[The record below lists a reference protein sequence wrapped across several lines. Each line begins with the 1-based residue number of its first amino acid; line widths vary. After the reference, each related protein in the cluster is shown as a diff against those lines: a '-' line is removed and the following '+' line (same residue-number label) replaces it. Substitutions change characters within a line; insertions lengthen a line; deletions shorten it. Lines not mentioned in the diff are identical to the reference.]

1 MRIDDRPPDRPASV
15 IKFLAYLPQPLLLSA
30 LRGSDPPRNTAAP
43 VVTYCLALFP
53 RPEHLTVVRSLRNL
67 VRFLVAV
74 QLLPALESGEE
85 TLVGGQA
92 VLEGVMMRSPHAWAI
107 ACRKPSGEVV
117 TLSEPLDR
125 PSEKHKWMAWPIVR
139 GVMTLGYAMSLGYRA
154 LRFSANV
161 AIEEVMKDDE
171 KNNVD
176 TGNSRVETGNSHVA
190 TGASPVPAKRSETEP
205 STAVLAKADSS
216 QQNSREKAA
225 TISGWL
231 AAGNVILSLAFF
243 IFMYKYLPL
252 LAATELKKANPAFGG
267 QIVFNLVDGAVR
279 LILFLLFIWGV
290 SLFPDIRRVYQY
302 HGAEHKTVFAFENG
316 DPLST
321 AAVQKYSTFH
331 PRCGTSFLMTV
342 MLISIGFYMLIP
354 FTTFWA
360 RFASRLALLP
370 VIAGVSYEIIR
381 FAAKHRGSLFA
392 LMTAPG
398 LWLQRITTQPPS
410 DEMAQCAI
418 TALDHAMALEK
429 ERGGELVI
437 A

>member
-1 MRIDDRPPDRPASV
+1 M
-15 IKFLAYLPQPLLLSA
+15 
-30 LRGSDPPRNTAAP
+30 
-43 VVTYCLALFP
+43 
-53 RPEHLTVVRSLRNL
+53 RSLRNY
-67 VRFLVAV
+67 VKFLTAV

-117 TLSEPLDR
+117 TMSEPLER

-139 GVMTLGYAMSLGYRA
+139 GVMTLGYAMNLGYRA

-161 AIEEVMKDDE
+161 AIEDMMLEE
-171 KNNVD
+171 
-176 TGNSRVETGNSHVA
+176 ETPKQLEAASAHVA
-190 TGASPVPAKRSETEP
+190 TGAFARPAKRSEAEREQP
-205 STAVLAKADSS
+205 SVPSS
-216 QQNSREKAA
+216 PASSRASTREKAA
-225 TISGWL
+225 TLSNWL
-231 AAGNVILSLAFF
+231 AAGNIILSLAFF
-243 IFMYKYLPL
+243 IFTYKYLPL
-252 LAATELKKANPAFGG
+252 LAATELKKMDPALGG
-267 QIVFNLVDGAVR
+267 RIIFNLIDGGIR
-279 LILFLLFIWGV
+279 LALFLLFIWGV
-290 SLFPDIRRVYQY
+290 SLWKDIHRVYQY
-302 HGAEHKTVFAFENG
+302 HGAEHKTVFAFEDG
-316 DPLST
+316 KQLVP
-321 AAVQKYSTFH
+321 AEVQKYSTYH

-342 MLISIGFYMLIP
+342 MLISIGFYMLVP
-354 FTTFWA
+354 YTTFWA
-360 RFASRLALLP
+360 RFASRIVLLP

-418 TALDHAMALEK
+418 TALDQAMSLEK
-429 ERGGELVI
+429 ERGGELII

>member
-1 MRIDDRPPDRPASV
+1 MPRCDTLTCVPCS
-15 IKFLAYLPQPLLLSA
+15 
-30 LRGSDPPRNTAAP
+30 LR
-43 VVTYCLALFP
+43 
-53 RPEHLTVVRSLRNL
+53 EHLNIVRSLKNYF
-67 VRFLVAV
+67 RFLAAV

-92 VLEGVMMRSPHAWAI
+92 VLEGVMMRTPHAWAI

-117 TLSEPLDR
+117 TMSEPLER
-125 PSEKHKWMAWPIVR
+125 PSEKHKWMGWPIVR
-139 GVMTLGYAMSLGYRA
+139 GVMTLGYAMNLGYRA

-161 AIEEVMKDDE
+161 AIEDILQEDGKE
-171 KNNVD
+171 
-176 TGNSRVETGNSHVA
+176 NSAPSSAPKVKAED
-190 TGASPVPAKRSETEP
+190 ASSK
-205 STAVLAKADSS
+205 
-216 QQNSREKAA
+216 SRDKAA
-225 TISGWL
+225 AVSGWL
-231 AAGNVILSLAFF
+231 ATVNIVISLAFF

-252 LAATELKKANPAFGG
+252 LAATELKKIDPAFGG
-267 QIVFNLVDGAVR
+267 RIVFNLIDGAVR
-279 LILFLLFIWGV
+279 LILFLLFIWGI
-290 SLFPDIRRVYQY
+290 SLWKDIRRVYEY

-316 DPLST
+316 DPLET
-321 AAVQKYSTFH
+321 AVVQKYSTFH

-354 FTTFWA
+354 FTTFGA
-360 RFASRLALLP
+360 RFASRIVLLP

-410 DEMAQCAI
+410 DAQAECAI
-418 TALDHAMALEK
+418 KALEEAMMLEQK
-429 ERGGELVI
+429 QGGELVI

>member
-1 MRIDDRPPDRPASV
+1 
-15 IKFLAYLPQPLLLSA
+15 
-30 LRGSDPPRNTAAP
+30 
-43 VVTYCLALFP
+43 
-53 RPEHLTVVRSLRNL
+53 VRSLRNF

-117 TLSEPLDR
+117 TMSEPLER

-161 AIEEVMKDDE
+161 AIEEVMQSERSATDH
-171 KNNVD
+171 
-176 TGNSRVETGNSHVA
+176 VETA
-190 TGASPVPAKRSETEP
+190 ASALPLKRSEAEASTTE
-205 STAVLAKADSS
+205 SAQAQA
-216 QQNSREKAA
+216 REKAA

-231 AAGNVILSLAFF
+231 AAGNVIISLAFF

-252 LAATELKKANPAFGG
+252 VAATELKKFNPALGG
-267 QIVFNLVDGAVR
+267 QIMFNLVDGAVR

-360 RFASRLALLP
+360 RFASRIALLP

-418 TALDHAMALEK
+418 TALDQAMALEK
-429 ERGGELVI
+429 DHGGELVI

>member
-1 MRIDDRPPDRPASV
+1 VRLFRNYLR
-15 IKFLAYLPQPLLLSA
+15 FLA
-30 LRGSDPPRNTAAP
+30 
-43 VVTYCLALFP
+43 
-53 RPEHLTVVRSLRNL
+53 
-67 VRFLVAV
+67 AV

-117 TLSEPLDR
+117 TMSEPLER

-139 GVMTLGYAMSLGYRA
+139 GVMTLGYAMTLGYRA

-161 AIEEVMKDDE
+161 AIEDIMQDGGNKKDAPTAASDI
-171 KNNVD
+171 
-176 TGNSRVETGNSHVA
+176 
-190 TGASPVPAKRSETEP
+190 SPVQNAGD
-205 STAVLAKADSS
+205 AASS
-216 QQNSREKAA
+216 KPREKAVA
-225 TISGWL
+225 ISGWL
-231 AAGNVILSLAFF
+231 AAVNIVISVAFF
-243 IFMYKYLPL
+243 IFMYKYIPL
-252 LAATELKKANPAFGG
+252 LAATELKRIDPALGG
-267 QIVFNLVDGAVR
+267 RIVFNLVDGAIR
-279 LILFLLFIWGV
+279 LALFLLFIWGV
-290 SLFPDIRRVYQY
+290 SLWKDIRRVYEY

-316 DPLST
+316 DPLTT
-321 AAVQKYSTFH
+321 ADVQKYSTFH

-354 FTTFWA
+354 YTTFWA
-360 RFASRLALLP
+360 RFASRIVLLP
-370 VIAGVSYEIIR
+370 LIAGVSYEIIR

-398 LWLQRITTQPPS
+398 LWLQRITTKPPS
-410 DEMAQCAI
+410 DDEAQCAI
-418 TALDHAMALEK
+418 VALEHAMSLEK

>member
-1 MRIDDRPPDRPASV
+1 
-15 IKFLAYLPQPLLLSA
+15 
-30 LRGSDPPRNTAAP
+30 
-43 VVTYCLALFP
+43 
-53 RPEHLTVVRSLRNL
+53 VRSFRNF

-117 TLSEPLDR
+117 TMSEPLER

-161 AIEEVMKDDE
+161 AIEDVMQDE
-171 KNNVD
+171 EKINVV
-176 TGNSRVETGNSHVA
+176 TT
-190 TGASPVPAKRSETEP
+190 ASAVTPKRSEAE
-205 STAVLAKADSS
+205 SSQKQAAKA
-216 QQNSREKAA
+216 QARAKAA
-225 TISGWL
+225 TLSNWV
-231 AAGNVILSLAFF
+231 AGVNIVLSLAFF

-252 LAATELKKANPAFGG
+252 LAATELKKLDPALGG
-267 QIVFNLVDGAVR
+267 RIAFNLVDGGIR

-290 SLFPDIRRVYQY
+290 SLWKDIRRVYQY
-302 HGAEHKTVFAFENG
+302 HGAEHKTVYAFEDGKDLN
-316 DPLST
+316 T
-321 AAVQKYSTFH
+321 AEVQKYSTYH

-342 MLISIGFYMLIP
+342 MLISIGFYMLVP
-354 FTTFWA
+354 YTTFWA
-360 RFASRLALLP
+360 RFASRIVLLP

-418 TALDHAMALEK
+418 TALDQAMSLEK
-429 ERGGELVI
+429 DNGGELVI

>member
-1 MRIDDRPPDRPASV
+1 VRRLKNYLR
-15 IKFLAYLPQPLLLSA
+15 FLA
-30 LRGSDPPRNTAAP
+30 
-43 VVTYCLALFP
+43 
-53 RPEHLTVVRSLRNL
+53 
-67 VRFLVAV
+67 AV

-117 TLSEPLDR
+117 TMSEPLER

-139 GVMTLGYAMSLGYRA
+139 GVMTLGYAMNLGYRA

-161 AIEEVMKDDE
+161 AIEDMMQEDE
-171 KNNVD
+171 KTD
-176 TGNSRVETGNSHVA
+176 HVA
-190 TGASPVPAKRSETEP
+190 TAALRQTQGLSAVPLGRS
-205 STAVLAKADSS
+205 AADSS
-216 QQNSREKAA
+216 KSREKAA
-225 TISGWL
+225 TISNWL
-231 AAGNVILSLAFF
+231 AAVNILISLAFF
-243 IFMYKYLPL
+243 IFMYKYIPL
-252 LAATELKKANPAFGG
+252 LAATELKKIDPALGG
-267 QIVFNLVDGAVR
+267 RIVFNLIDGGIR
-279 LILFLLFIWGV
+279 LVLFLVFIWGV
-290 SLFPDIRRVYQY
+290 SLWKDIRRVYEY

-316 DPLST
+316 DPLNT
-321 AAVQKYSTFH
+321 VAVQKYSTYH

-342 MLISIGFYMLIP
+342 MLISIGFYMLVP

-360 RFASRLALLP
+360 RFASRIALLP

-398 LWLQRITTQPPS
+398 LWLQRITTKPPS
-410 DEMAQCAI
+410 DEQAQCAI
-418 TALDHAMALEK
+418 AALDHAMLLEK

>member
-1 MRIDDRPPDRPASV
+1 MRTLRNYLR
-15 IKFLAYLPQPLLLSA
+15 FLA
-30 LRGSDPPRNTAAP
+30 
-43 VVTYCLALFP
+43 
-53 RPEHLTVVRSLRNL
+53 
-67 VRFLVAV
+67 AV

-117 TLSEPLDR
+117 TMSEPLER

-139 GVMTLGYAMSLGYRA
+139 GVMTLGYAMTLGYRA

-161 AIEEVMKDDE
+161 ALEDMMEGQQE
-171 KNNVD
+171 SNVAAAK
-176 TGNSRVETGNSHVA
+176 TNHVA
-190 TGASPVPAKRSETEP
+190 TAASAVPPARSAAE
-205 STAVLAKADSS
+205 SS
-216 QQNSREKAA
+216 QLQKSSSSSSAQSREKAA
-225 TISGWL
+225 TVSNWL
-231 AAGNVILSLAFF
+231 AAGNLLISLAFF
-243 IFMYKYLPL
+243 IFMYKYVPL
-252 LAATELKKANPAFGG
+252 LAATELKKMDPALGG
-267 QIVFNLVDGAVR
+267 RIVFNLIDGGIR
-279 LILFLLFIWGV
+279 LLLFLLFIWGV
-290 SLFPDIRRVYQY
+290 SLWKDIRRVYEY

-316 DPLST
+316 DPLSIVE
-321 AAVQKYSTFH
+321 VQKYSTYH

-342 MLISIGFYMLIP
+342 MLISIGFYMLVP

-360 RFASRLALLP
+360 RFASRIALLP
-370 VIAGVSYEIIR
+370 LIAGVSYEIIR

-398 LWLQRITTQPPS
+398 LWLQRITTKPPS

-418 TALDHAMALEK
+418 AALDQAMALEK

>member
-1 MRIDDRPPDRPASV
+1 VFGA
-15 IKFLAYLPQPLLLSA
+15 
-30 LRGSDPPRNTAAP
+30 
-43 VVTYCLALFP
+43 FP
-53 RPEHLTVVRSLRNL
+53 RLEHPITVQSLRNF

-107 ACRKPSGEVV
+107 ACRKPTGEVV
-117 TLSEPLDR
+117 TMSEPLER

-161 AIEEVMKDDE
+161 AIEDVMQDD
-171 KNNVD
+171 D
-176 TGNSRVETGNSHVA
+176 SSRTHVKAEASSNHVE

-205 STAVLAKADSS
+205 TTADSCS
-216 QQNSREKAA
+216 KSREKAA

-231 AAGNVILSLAFF
+231 AAVNVIISLAFF

-252 LAATELKKANPAFGG
+252 LAATELKKANPALGG

-316 DPLST
+316 DPLET

-360 RFASRLALLP
+360 RFASRIALLP

-418 TALDHAMALEK
+418 TALDHAMVLEK
-429 ERGGELVI
+429 EQGGELVI

>member
-1 MRIDDRPPDRPASV
+1 
-15 IKFLAYLPQPLLLSA
+15 
-30 LRGSDPPRNTAAP
+30 
-43 VVTYCLALFP
+43 
-53 RPEHLTVVRSLRNL
+53 
-67 VRFLVAV
+67 VAV

-117 TLSEPLDR
+117 TMSEPLER

-161 AIEEVMKDDE
+161 AIEEVMQNDE
-171 KNNVD
+171 
-176 TGNSRVETGNSHVA
+176 THVETS
-190 TGASPVPAKRSETEP
+190 ASAVPVKRSEAEP
-205 STAVLAKADSS
+205 SVEAPASDLAKTK
-216 QQNSREKAA
+216 SREKAA
-225 TISGWL
+225 AISGWL
-231 AAGNVILSLAFF
+231 AAVNVVISLAFF
-243 IFMYKYLPL
+243 IVMYKLVPL
-252 LAATELKKANPAFGG
+252 LATNELKKWNPAFSG
-267 QIVFNLVDGAVR
+267 QIMFNLVDGIIR
-279 LILFLLFIWGV
+279 LLLFLLFIWGV

-316 DPLST
+316 DPLET
-321 AAVQKYSTFH
+321 AAVQKYSTYH

-342 MLISIGFYMLIP
+342 MLISIVFYMLFP
-354 FTTFWA
+354 VTTLWA
-360 RFASRLALLP
+360 RFALRIALLP
-370 VIAGVSYEIIR
+370 VIAGISYEIIR

-418 TALDHAMALEK
+418 VALDKAMFLEK
-429 ERGGELVI
+429 DHGGELVI